1 LASSMSSVLRWSR
14 RHTFQA
20 STPFLSN
27 ATCSS
32 FAIGV
37 SWCRYGYSVG
47 YRCYAREHTANSG
60 SNNDGVALTI
70 FLKPGCLAFVSNQ
83 NAKGRLIANDLVA
96 LISRHRK
103 RYEVTQ

>member
-1 LASSMSSVLRWSR
+1 M
-14 RHTFQA
+14 
-20 STPFLSN
+20 
-27 ATCSS
+27 
-32 FAIGV
+32 
-37 SWCRYGYSVG
+37 G

-103 RYEVTQ
+103 RYEVTQGDGPSTMDLTHDAEYGAPRLLV